1 MSHNRVYIALGTN
14 VGNWKNNFSQA
25 IHQISNLGII
35 MKSSSIY
42 LSKPSGY
49 KNQEYFYNSALE
61 LKTFLSPMRLF
72 MALQLIE
79 KKMRRNKKILQG
91 PRNIDLDIIF
101 FNQMRF
107 NSRLLKIPHYA
118 AHKRDFVL
126 MPLKEMNPLLFH
138 PIYKKTVSELY
149 EILKEKFVFKVKR
162 HKIKSLIIY

>member
-1 MSHNRVYIALGTN
+1 MSHNRIYIALGTN

-25 IHQISNLGII
+25 IRQISNLGII

-79 KKMRRNKKILQG
+79 KKNEKK
-91 PRNIDLDIIF
+91 
-101 FNQMRF
+101 
-107 NSRLLKIPHYA
+107 
-118 AHKRDFVL
+118 
-126 MPLKEMNPLLFH
+126 
-138 PIYKKTVSELY
+138 
-149 EILKEKFVFKVKR
+149 
-162 HKIKSLIIY
+162 